1 MTTTCPVL
9 AFTPAVESA
18 LRWFDATHELDTG
31 FGTVRWRRIGL
42 PGAGALGEQD
52 ARLMEALDLLRD
64 VHNDMAMTKK
74 KTTKKDTHT

>member
-1 MTTTCPVL
+1 ML

-18 LRWFDATHELDTG
+18 LRWFDATHEIDAG
-31 FGTVRWRRIGL
+31 FGVARWRRIGL

-64 VHNDMAMTKK
+64 VHNDMLMRKPK
-74 KTTKKDTHT
+74 GERVDG